1 MASDDVHFSAT
12 NTAITT
18 TTTTAIILERPRTR
32 QQPPRDD
39 DKLRRQKHQK
49 LPVILLPDAVANPV
63 TVVIELPD
71 ASIARE
77 AMFRSDWL
85 KHRWRTVH
93 AFSDARGFLV
103 AVSSL

>member
-12 NTAITT
+12 TTTTTT

-32 QQPPRDD
+32 KQPPRDD

-77 AMFRSDWL
+77 AMFRPYWL
-85 KHRWRTVH
+85 EHRRLTVH
-93 AFSDARGFLV
+93 AFSDARRFLV